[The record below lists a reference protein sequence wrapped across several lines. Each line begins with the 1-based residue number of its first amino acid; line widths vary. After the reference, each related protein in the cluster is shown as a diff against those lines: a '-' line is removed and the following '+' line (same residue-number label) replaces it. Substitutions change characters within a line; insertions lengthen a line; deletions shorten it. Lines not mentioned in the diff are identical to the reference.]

1 MAKAREIKGRLKA
14 VGNIERI
21 TKTMQMIATAR
32 FQATL
37 LAATQSQAYTR
48 KIAELVSDLTAASA
62 NDSQTNLTHP
72 LLRRPSGTSKELLLV
87 LTSNRGLC
95 GGYNASVLR
104 TASAFLRKQSKGGVD
119 IEVVGKKGSAYFK
132 FARTEVSKTH
142 TQFGDKPDYSQVE
155 QLAEQY
161 MEQFVAGK
169 YDSVSVA
176 YMTFQSVGRQTPSVL
191 TLLPLSQDSSQGTD
205 AKESLEGQ
213 ASSTEYGYSPSPTEL
228 LEELLPIT
236 VKTSLFQCFNEAI
249 VSEHIARMVA
259 MKYATDAAGKMNK
272 ELTRKFNRAR
282 QAAITTEL
290 SEIISGA
297 AALQ

>member
-37 LAATQSQAYTR
+37 IAATQSQAYTR
-48 KIAELVSDLTAASA
+48 KIAELVSDLTTASA
-62 NDSQTNLTHP
+62 NDNQTNVAHP
-72 LLRRPSGTSKELLLV
+72 LLRRPSGTGKEVLLV

-95 GGYNASVLR
+95 GGYNASILR
-104 TASAFLRKQSKGGVD
+104 TARAFLRKQTEGSVD
-119 IEVVGKKGSAYFK
+119 IEVVGKKGNAYFK
-132 FARTEVSKTH
+132 FARTEVRKTH
-142 TQFGDKPDYSQVE
+142 TQFGDKPDYPQVE

-161 MEQFVAGK
+161 IEQFIADK

-176 YMTFQSVGRQTPSVL
+176 YMTFQSVGRQTPNVL
-191 TLLPLSQDSSQGTD
+191 TLLPLNQTSQERAANESQED
-205 AKESLEGQ
+205 H
-213 ASSTEYGYSPSPTEL
+213 ASSTQYEYSPSPTEL

-236 VKTSLFQCFNEAI
+236 VKTALFQCFNEAL

-259 MKYATDAAGKMNK
+259 MKNATDAAGKMNK

>member
-48 KIAELVSDLTAASA
+48 KIVELVSDLTAASA
-62 NDSQTNLTHP
+62 NDSQTNLAHP
-72 LLRRPSGTSKELLLV
+72 LLRRPSGTGKELLLV

-104 TASAFLRKQSKGGVD
+104 TASAFLRKQPEGGVD
-119 IEVVGKKGSAYFK
+119 IEVVGKKGNAYFK
-132 FARTEVSKTH
+132 FAHTEVSKTH
-142 TQFGDKPDYSQVE
+142 TQFGDKPDYPQVE

-161 MEQFVAGK
+161 IEQFIAGK
-169 YDSVSVA
+169 YDFVSVA
-176 YMTFQSVGRQTPSVL
+176 YMTFQSMGKQTPNVL
-191 TLLPLSQDSSQGTD
+191 TLLPLSQDSQE
-205 AKESLEGQ
+205 ANANESREDQ
-213 ASSTEYGYSPSPTEL
+213 ASSTQYEYSPSPTKL

-236 VKTSLFQCFNEAI
+236 AKTTLFQCFNEAI

-259 MKYATDAAGKMNK
+259 MKNATDAAGKMNK